1 MFGNFL
7 GISFKSWQIF
17 QFNAWTVETGAGLSP
32 AGPPGAPQ
40 GLIFCQMISYQGEV
54 VASILYP
61 DPFSVGILVAGIGII
76 QNNQNNPLNGEY
88 IFIHR
93 KRYTALNY

>member
-32 AGPPGAPQ
+32 AGPPGAAQ

-54 VASILYP
+54 VASIR
-61 DPFSVGILVAGIGII
+61 
-76 QNNQNNPLNGEY
+76 
-88 IFIHR
+88 IHS
-93 KRYTALNY
+93 LLGFWLQE